1 MKLAEKYDNLPTGI
15 ISGLLLP
22 FIVGLGIYAFTAH
35 GKSLIIYLEKIS
47 EANIVTHAISICVF
61 PNVLIFFLF
70 LRYDMLRSARGV
82 LGMTI
87 VFAAIVFGLKLF

>member
-22 FIVGLGIYAFTAH
+22 FIVGLGIYAFTSH
-35 GKSLIIYLEKIS
+35 GKSLIIYLERIS